1 MYENYLFD
9 TDILIDILR
18 GYAPSKEYLRILL
31 LKNNVKRYIS
41 IITVGELYSGD
52 LLNKNTE
59 KIETLESLLK
69 IFRPIDI
76 NYQIMKKAGEI
87 KRKYKIVLV
96 DAIIAA
102 TAKVNNYKIITRNK
116 KHFKKIKNTNI
127 IIPY

>member
-59 KIETLESLLK
+59 KIETLESLK
-69 IFRPIDI
+69 ILEHLNLWEQDLSPPAEEGYI
-76 NYQIMKKAGEI
+76 YE
-87 KRKYKIVLV
+87 
-96 DAIIAA
+96 
-102 TAKVNNYKIITRNK
+102 
-116 KHFKKIKNTNI
+116 
-127 IIPY
+127 PYDDGYTLTLN